1 MYDKFGRTYL
11 FDLDFYYLRKLDE
24 DEQKRCDNAPSSQ
37 EAERFSSTYTIDAF
51 HVGNV
56 S

>member
-11 FDLDFYYLRKLDE
+11 FDMDFYHLRKLDE
-24 DEQKRCDNAPSSQ
+24 QKQKISNGSPSSQ
-37 EAERFSSTYTIDAF
+37 EPERFSSTYTIDAF